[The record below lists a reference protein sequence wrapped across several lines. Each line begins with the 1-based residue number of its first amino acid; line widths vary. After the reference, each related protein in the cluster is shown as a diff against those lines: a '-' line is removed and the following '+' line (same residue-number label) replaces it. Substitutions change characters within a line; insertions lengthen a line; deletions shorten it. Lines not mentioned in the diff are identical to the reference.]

1 MPAPRLSLLS
11 YCALLLP
18 PGPAS
23 RRGAPGAAQPATGP
37 SAIVRGEMGTG
48 PARRRWLSRRALLLH
63 LTVVVVAPGCGVA
76 GWWQAT
82 RALAGNGLSWVYSIE
97 WPIFGLI
104 AIAAWWQLVHE
115 DPDAYEAR
123 KRGPTEGQL
132 APVVAPEAP
141 EPPAEAQAT
150 VEPTTA
156 RLSTTLVVLVG
167 AELLLGVASVFWVP
181 VNRPSGWVPS
191 AGQAVYLAHAAFGL
205 LVVLGAF
212 VFLVRVRQ
220 AARTSRLVGWIG
232 FTGVVV
238 AAAGGVLT
246 EDQSL
251 VRFLGMVLMFFGPVL
266 AVFAYI
272 APFLLASS
280 KRVALPSGG

>member
-1 MPAPRLSLLS
+1 
-11 YCALLLP
+11 
-18 PGPAS
+18 
-23 RRGAPGAAQPATGP
+23 
-37 SAIVRGEMGTG
+37 MGTG

-272 APFLLASS
+272 APLLLASS